1 MAKRKEITASF
12 YIGDQKV
19 DKLPEEYLEKMSKNL
34 SETMSIYYRAHPD
47 QFRAWCESD
56 AKEAANPTEATT

>member
-19 DKLPEEYLEKMSKNL
+19 DKLPPEYIEKMSKRL
-34 SETMSIYYRAHPD
+34 SETMSIYYTKHPEEYK
-47 QFRAWCESD
+47 RLC
-56 AKEAANPTEATT
+56 AADLGGET